1 MKNIK
6 ASTFFAGVIIV
17 LIAGIVFII
26 RSTGTDDTQIVIDE
40 NTENVSSETGSEI
53 IAETDATEEPGSEST
68 TICVY
73 VCGAVNEPGVYYLDE
88 DARVYQAVEMAGG
101 AAEDAAVEYLNMA
114 GTLVDG
120 QQVYVPTA
128 EEVSDGSA
136 SLPSTD
142 LTDASGGD
150 DGKININTATAEE
163 LCTITGIGQARAEAI
178 IAYREA
184 NGYFESIE
192 DICNVSGIKDAT
204 FEKIKDQIKV

>member
-6 ASTFFAGVIIV
+6 ASAFFAGLIV
-17 LIAGIVFII
+17 VVIAGIVFIT
-26 RSTGTDDTQIVIDE
+26 RSKSTDDAQIIIDDS
-40 NTENVSSETGSEI
+40 TENVSSETGSEI
-53 IAETDATEEPGSEST
+53 AAETEGSEETASEST

-88 DARVYQAVEMAGG
+88 DARIWQAVEAAGG

-114 GTLVDG
+114 GTLTDG
-120 QQVYVPTA
+120 QQVYVPA
-128 EEVSDGSA
+128 VDEVSDGSTPL
-136 SLPSTD
+136 SSTGM
-142 LTDASGGD
+142 TDASGGD

-163 LCTITGIGQARAEAI
+163 LCTITGIGEARAEAI
-178 IAYREA
+178 IAYRET
-184 NGYFESIE
+184 NGYFEKIE